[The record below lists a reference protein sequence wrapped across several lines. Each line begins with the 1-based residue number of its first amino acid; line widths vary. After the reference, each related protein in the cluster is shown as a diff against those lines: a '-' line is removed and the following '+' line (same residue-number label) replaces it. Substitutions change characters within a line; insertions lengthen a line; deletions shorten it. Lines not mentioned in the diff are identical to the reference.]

1 MRETERTNA
10 EKVKAY
16 LLKNHP
22 TIKID
27 KVIDHKE
34 IDKVEIWGMLYST
47 HLRGGDFASF
57 KKYFE
62 HY

>member
-1 MRETERTNA
+1 MTNA
-10 EKVKAY
+10 EKVKEY

-22 TIKID
+22 DIKID
-27 KVIDHKE
+27 KLVDHE
-34 IDKVEIWGMLYST
+34 AIEKVEIWGFLYGT

-57 KKYFE
+57 KQYFE